1 MRTDGPGNF
10 YDPVV
15 AGGAT
20 HWLVDDESSERVENS
35 SRSGRRTLLEAEF
48 IDRVSLLL

>member
-1 MRTDGPGNF
+1 MSVGIQSSPSR
-10 YDPVV
+10 
-15 AGGAT
+15 GGLLV
-20 HWLVDDESSERVENS
+20 WLVDDESSERVENS